1 MSAVDQPLGIT
12 EPGVYDLPVEAY
24 HADPVDGGSLSCTS
38 ARRLIPP
45 SCPAKYRWHTDHA
58 GEDHAPHFDMGSAAH
73 KLVLGAGA
81 EIVVVDADSWR
92 TTAAREQR
100 DAAYAA
106 GRTPLLAAD
115 MTVVEAMADA
125 LRAHP
130 IAGRMFLPGKGK
142 PEQTLIWRDQRTGIM
157 CRALVDWLPNRGRV
171 WPDYKTAVSAWP
183 EDFRRPADVYG
194 YAQQAAWYL
203 AGVRALGL
211 GGDDAPFVFV
221 VQEKE
226 APYLVSVIELDSES
240 LRIGA
245 QRNRQALSIF
255 QWCTETG
262 HWPGYSD
269 DVALVSLPNYVL
281 ATEGAD
287 Q

>member
-1 MSAVDQPLGIT
+1 MTVTAAETIT

-24 HADPVDGGSLSCTS
+24 HADPVEGGSLSCS
-38 ARRLIPP
+38 GARRLIPP
-45 SCPAKYRWHTDHA
+45 SCPAKFRWHQDNA
-58 GEDHAPHFDMGSAAH
+58 GEEHAPHFDFGSAAH

-81 EIVVVDADSWR
+81 EIEVIDADSWR
-92 TTAAREQR
+92 TKDAREAR

-106 GRTPLLAAD
+106 GRIPLLAAD
-115 MTVVEAMADA
+115 YQTVEAMAEA
-125 LRAHP
+125 LRSHP
-130 IAGRMFLPGKGK
+130 IAGRMFMPGKGK
-142 PEQTLIWRDQRTGIM
+142 PEQTLVWRDERTGIM
-157 CRALVDWLPNRGRV
+157 CRALLDWLPDTGRV
-171 WPDYKTAVSAWP
+171 FPDYKTALSAYP
-183 EDFRRPADVYG
+183 EDFRRAADQYG
-194 YAQQAAWYL
+194 YAQQGAWYL
-203 AGVRALGL
+203 DGVRALDL
-211 GGDDAPFVFV
+211 ADDDAAFVFI

-226 APYLVSVIELDSES
+226 PPYLVSVIELDAIS

-245 QRNRQALSIF
+245 QRNRQALSIY

-262 HWPGYSD
+262 EWPGYGD